1 MVSMELSPASSRV
14 ELRYISLIYS
24 VWAILH
30 TWLLVMEGS
39 LLGRVFIT
47 RSVSR
52 QWDPAPST

>member
-14 ELRYISLIYS
+14 EVRYSSLIYS

-39 LLGRVFIT
+39 LLGQVFIT
-47 RSVSR
+47 R
-52 QWDPAPST
+52 